1 MSRQKEVNTMG
12 MTDLQFKSYV
22 RKLLSLIEDASD
34 DKTKEE
40 LLALFMKLRRELTE
54 DLTG

>member
-1 MSRQKEVNTMG
+1 MG